1 MIFSHVLF
9 HPTIKIIYIRM
20 IITRKASL
28 ITDSANTAQATV
40 FFSLSGGVENRLA
53 NETPLSSCSPG
64 LSMNIYATSFLFTAN
79 SRIADTFLRADA
91 SERGL
96 LVSSAEPASADIP
109 SSWIS
114 QT

>member
-40 FFSLSGGVENRLA
+40 FFSLSGGV
-53 NETPLSSCSPG
+53 
-64 LSMNIYATSFLFTAN
+64 
-79 SRIADTFLRADA
+79 
-91 SERGL
+91 
-96 LVSSAEPASADIP
+96 
-109 SSWIS
+109 
-114 QT
+114 